1 MSVMHQKDNMNRD
14 LCGEFEARLETAL
27 EARAS
32 GERPAIDRDLT
43 AHVET
48 CTSCRAAFE
57 DAELGRSLLRW
68 GIEAAPGAGLGFST
82 RVMAQIRAEQVGR
95 ESSGSIFWRPV
106 EMLAGR
112 FAMGAAALVL
122 ALSVFVYEGQ
132 QPNTRGGNAVEM
144 TELVQQPD
152 TSQPQSLDEVL
163 ASLAERPNG
172 R

>member
-1 MSVMHQKDNMNRD
+1 
-14 LCGEFEARLETAL
+14 
-27 EARAS
+27 
-32 GERPAIDRDLT
+32 
-43 AHVET
+43 
-48 CTSCRAAFE
+48 
-57 DAELGRSLLRW
+57 
-68 GIEAAPGAGLGFST
+68 
-82 RVMAQIRAEQVGR
+82 
-95 ESSGSIFWRPV
+95 
-106 EMLAGR
+106 MLAGR